1 MRKTTA
7 RGGASRRWDDSGQL
21 KRICKRGSMRT
32 GCSKGKTNARPRP
45 STDSGEF
52 AILTGGD
59 GGTGEALE
67 EHGGGGE
74 RT

>member
-7 RGGASRRWDDSGQL
+7 RGGASRGAVDSGHL
-21 KRICKRGSMRT
+21 K
-32 GCSKGKTNARPRP
+32 
-45 STDSGEF
+45 E
-52 AILTGGD
+52 TGGD